1 MKFIWHNIEIPD
13 DRSFVLNDWKLTR
26 AVAILTPSFLYL
38 LLEEYMTV
46 KEMKKVLERLD
57 DSYEIVVSIG
67 SEYQFSFEDD
77 DVKLDDQD
85 EIVEIVYEPY

>member
-1 MKFIWHNIEIPD
+1 
-13 DRSFVLNDWKLTR
+13 
-26 AVAILTPSFLYL
+26 
-38 LLEEYMTV
+38 MTV
-46 KEMKKVLERLD
+46 REMKKVLERLD
-57 DSYEIVVSIG
+57 DDYEIVVSIG